1 MRALV
6 LAALAGLTAAAPAA
20 RGGCIAGL
28 TTLCVLRDACLERPA
43 PGVAT
48 LVQYGVPAGA
58 EAVAV
63 PPRPMRWSNV
73 TVAASPRPFAEAV
86 AGARAL
92 FRGSTLLSVMYQMH
106 LPHYLEDALATLPL
120 YLRPADF
127 GLDGPPQRNPLL
139 LGHVSPPGFYK
150 YGYHRAFQALFS
162 NASTDWE
169 GGVLADDAF
178 HTDAW
183 AAFWSKL
190 ALPGDDVRPTGDRL
204 CFETVA
210 FNTVGRW
217 HHSVADARALRARV
231 AADWG
236 LAYSHDDV
244 CVLQRRD
251 HRAIANLDEVV
262 AMLKRRTGKCV
273 RVFQMES
280 RPPHGQA
287 TLMATCGVLVTP
299 HGANEINVN
308 FLPEG
313 ALVVELVPAVFH
325 LVIDYFKGLS
335 ISNGLRT
342 HHVVVPYERLHNDKG
357 CLATHAGAPWGSCYT
372 GVGECHWCYKQSNM
386 TVIEA
391 DFEGVL

>member
-6 LAALAGLTAAAPAA
+6 LAVLAGVAAAAPAA
-20 RGGCIAGL
+20 RGGCVANL
-28 TTLCVLRDACLERPA
+28 TTLCVLRHACLERPA

-48 LVQYGVPAGA
+48 LVQYGVPDGA
-58 EAVAV
+58 EVVATHHF
-63 PPRPMRWSNV
+63 WGNV
-73 TVAASPRPFAEAV
+73 TVAASPRPFAEA
-86 AGARAL
+86 ATGARVL
-92 FRGSTLLSVMYQMH
+92 FRGITLLNTMYEMH
-106 LPHYLEDALATLPL
+106 LPHYMEDALATLPL
-120 YLRPADF
+120 FLRPADF
-127 GLDGPPQRNPLL
+127 GLDGPPQRNPFLL
-139 LGHVSPPGFYK
+139 AHVSPPGYYK

-162 NASTDWE
+162 NATTDWE
-169 GGVLADDAF
+169 AGALVDDAF
-178 HTDAW
+178 YTDTW
-183 AAFWSKL
+183 DAFWSKH
-190 ALPGDDVRPTGDRL
+190 ALPGDDVRPTGNRL

-210 FNTVGRW
+210 FNAVGQW
-217 HHSVADARALRARV
+217 HHSVADARELRAR
-231 AADWG
+231 AARDWG

-262 AMLKRRTGKCV
+262 AMLERRTGKCV
-273 RVFQMES
+273 RVFQMEG

-308 FLPEG
+308 FLPVD
-313 ALVVELVPAVFH
+313 ALLIEFIPEVYHVTVLTMN
-325 LVIDYFKGLS
+325 YFKGLAA
-335 ISNGLRT
+335 SNGQRT
-342 HHVVVPYERLHNDKG
+342 HHVVVPYERLHNDNG
-357 CLATHAGAPWGSCYT
+357 CLATHAGAPWSACYL